1 MKQQQ
6 NHLLTLT
13 KIRVKQ
19 SKGEIYASL
28 YDVLNDLQRNDSEIV
43 GFLDKKIAGGEL
55 KSVEDIADWFLARF
69 HDEQKECEKLVK
81 LL

>member
-69 HDEQKECEKLVK
+69 HDEQKECELLVK
-81 LL
+81 QL

>member
-1 MKQQQ
+1 MKTQQ

-13 KIRVKQ
+13 KIRKKQ
-19 SKGEIYASL
+19 NSGELYASL

-69 HDEQKECEKLVK
+69 HDEQKECEALVK
-81 LL
+81 QL